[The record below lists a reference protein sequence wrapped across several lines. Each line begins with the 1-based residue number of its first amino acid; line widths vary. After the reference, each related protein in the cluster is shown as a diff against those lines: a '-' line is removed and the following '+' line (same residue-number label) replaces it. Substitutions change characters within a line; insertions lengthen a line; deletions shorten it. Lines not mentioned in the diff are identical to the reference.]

1 MPTTTPPA
9 RGDAADY
16 YFKYID
22 LVPAGDII
30 RTLAAQADEVAR
42 TLTGVSEEASLARYA
57 ADKWSVRQVLSHVND
72 CERLFAFRAFWF
84 ARGFDSELPSF
95 DQIHAAGTAD
105 ADRHPLRAHVD
116 EFRALRRSTVA
127 FFEQLPDEA
136 WDRRGVASGNPF
148 SVRALAFLAAGH
160 VTHHLNGLREQY
172 GVR

>member
-1 MPTTTPPA
+1 MPTSTPPA
-9 RGDAADY
+9 RADAADY

-42 TLTGVSEEASLARYA
+42 TLSRVSAEASLARYA
-57 ADKWSVRQVLSHVND
+57 ADKWSIREVISHVND

-95 DQIHAAGTAD
+95 DQLHAAATAA
-105 ADRHPLRAHVD
+105 ADRHELQAHAD

-127 FFEQLPDEA
+127 LFDQLPDNA
-136 WDRRGVASGNPF
+136 WDRRGMASGNPF
-148 SVRALAFLAAGH
+148 TVRALAYLAAGH
-160 VTHHLNGLREQY
+160 VTHHMNGLREQY

>member
-1 MPTTTPPA
+1 MPTITPPA
-9 RGDAADY
+9 RADAADY

-42 TLTGVSEEASLARYA
+42 TLSRVSAEASLARYA
-57 ADKWSVRQVLSHVND
+57 ADKWSIREVISHVND

-95 DQIHAAGTAD
+95 DQLRAAATAA
-105 ADRHPLRAHVD
+105 ADRHELQAHAD

-127 FFEQLPDEA
+127 LFDQLPDNA
-136 WDRRGVASGNPF
+136 WDRRGMASGNPF
-148 SVRALAFLAAGH
+148 TVRALAYLAAGH
-160 VTHHLNGLREQY
+160 VTHHMNGLREQY